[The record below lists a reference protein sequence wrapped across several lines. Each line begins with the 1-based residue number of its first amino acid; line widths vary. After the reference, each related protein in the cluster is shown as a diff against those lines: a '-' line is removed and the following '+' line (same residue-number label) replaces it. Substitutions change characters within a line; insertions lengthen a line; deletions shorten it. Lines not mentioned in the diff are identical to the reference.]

1 MQRPCGKCQA
11 AFTIHPD
18 EEEFLRKMTFTFGST
33 KVHPPL
39 PVYCPDCRL
48 KIRTC
53 HRNERNFYRRTAT
66 LTGKEM
72 VSVYHEQPL
81 WGPPDAVYTH
91 DEWNDDRR
99 DFIEHGRPY
108 DFSRPFFVQFGEL
121 HKAVPRLGSM
131 VIGNENCDF
140 TAGTGYCKN
149 CYLINS
155 SEYCEDCYYG
165 KLFQSCKN
173 SVDCS
178 YLYNSELCYECFSVF
193 KSYNCSFVS
202 FSTNCR
208 DCLFSS
214 NLSGCS
220 NCCLCSN
227 LRQKQ
232 YHYLNQPMTKEEYER
247 RVRELHGSYAKMEEM
262 REKWMELTKN
272 MVHRYSNIVNS
283 ERCTGDFIE
292 NSKTCLDCY
301 DMNESQDSRYVIV
314 GVQVKDNYDCSNM
327 YIKPELGYETLGT
340 IETYNTAYCLFVFHS
355 QNLLY
360 CEYCFH
366 CKDCF
371 GCVGLQRKQYCI
383 FNKQYSKE
391 EYEKLVPKIIEHM
404 KNDGGGAMNRGEASG
419 SWGLYFPPSLSS
431 FGYNE
436 SLAHEYLPLTEKE
449 AHAQGYYWRKIE
461 EKKPVVSKTIPA
473 DRLPDSIDGIPDD
486 VVDWAIVCEKSKR
499 PFRILKQEL
508 DFYKRQKLP
517 LPRLHPDE
525 RYNRRLALRNPRRL
539 WNRNCMKCQKGMET
553 TYSPERPE
561 IVYCEECYL
570 KEVY

>member
-1 MQRPCGKCQA
+1 MQKTCRNPWCKQS
-11 AFTIHPD
+11 FEIHPD
-18 EEEFLRKMTFTFGST
+18 EEAFLKKIGWMFGKT
-33 KVHPPL
+33 EIHPPL
-39 PVYCPDCRL
+39 PVYCPECRL
-48 KIRTC
+48 KNRTC
-53 HRNERNFYRRTAT
+53 HRNERNFYRRMAT

-72 VSVYHEQPL
+72 VSVYHQDPL
-81 WGPPDAVYTH
+81 WGPPDEVYTH
-91 DEWNDDRR
+91 DEWNDDKQ
-99 DFIEHGRPY
+99 DFSDRGRPY
-108 DFSRPFFVQFGEL
+108 DPSRPFFPQFGEL

-155 SEYCEDCYYG
+155 SEYCENCYYG
-165 KLFQSCKN
+165 KLVQSCKD

-193 KSYNCSFVS
+193 KSYNCTFVS

-208 DCLFSS
+208 DCFFST
-214 NLSGCS
+214 NLQGCS

-232 YHYLNQPMTKEEYER
+232 CHFLNEPLSKEAYER
-247 RVRELHGSYAKMEEM
+247 RVQEFRGSAAKMEEM
-262 REKWMELTKN
+262 RQRWMELNKT
-272 MVHRYSNIVNS
+272 MVHRYANIVNG
-283 ERCTGDFIE
+283 EHCTGDFIE
-292 NSKTCLDCY
+292 NSKNCLDCY
-301 DMNESQDSRYVIV
+301 DMNESQDCRYVIV

-327 YIKPELGYETLGT
+327 YIKPELCYETLGT
-340 IETYNTAYCLFVFHS
+340 IEVYNCAYSLFVFHS

-371 GCVGLQRKQYCI
+371 GCVGLKRKQYCI
-383 FNKQYSKE
+383 FNTQYSKE
-391 EYEKLVPKIIEHM
+391 EYEKLVPQIIEGM
-404 KNDGGGAMNRGEASG
+404 EKRGE
-419 SWGLYFPPSLSS
+419 WGFYFPPALSP

-449 AHAQGYYWRKIE
+449 AQAQGFHWRIVV
-461 EKKPVVSKTIPA
+461 EKKPEVKKTIPA
-473 DRLPDSIDGIPDD
+473 ERLPDFIDAIPDD
-486 VVDWAIVCEKSKR
+486 VVNWAIMCESTKR

-508 DFYKRQKLP
+508 DFYRRQRLP
-517 LPRLHPDE
+517 LPHLHPDV
-525 RYNRRLALRNPRRL
+525 RYDRRLALRNPRRL
-539 WNRNCMKCQKGMET
+539 WNRTCMQCGKGIET
-553 TYSPERPE
+553 TYAPERPE
-561 IVYCEECYL
+561 KVYCENCYL

>member
-1 MQRPCGKCQA
+1 MQQTCRNPWCKQP
-11 AFTIHPD
+11 FTIYPD
-18 EEEFLRKMTFTFGST
+18 EEEFLRKMTFTFGAT

-66 LTGKEM
+66 LTGKDM
-72 VSVYHEQPL
+72 VSIYHQEPL

-91 DEWNDDRR
+91 DEWNAEGR
-99 DFIEHGRPY
+99 DFMEHGRSF

-131 VIGNENCDF
+131 VIGNENCDY
-140 TAGTGYCKN
+140 TAGTGYCRN

-165 KLFQSCKN
+165 KLLQSCKS

-178 YLYNSELCYECFSVF
+178 YLYNSELCYECLSVF
-193 KSYNCSFVS
+193 KSYNCAFVS
-202 FSTNCR
+202 FSTNCS
-208 DCLFSS
+208 DCSFSS
-214 NLSGCS
+214 NLSGCTH
-220 NCCLCSN
+220 CCLCTN

-232 YHYLNQPMTKEEYER
+232 YHYLNQPLPREEYER
-247 RVRELHGSYAKMEEM
+247 KVRELHGSFAKMEAM
-262 REKWMELTKN
+262 RKQWMELTQK
-272 MVHRYSNIVNS
+272 MVHRYANIVNS
-283 ERCTGDFIE
+283 EHCTGDFIE
-292 NSKTCLDCY
+292 NSKHCQDCY
-301 DMNESQDSRYVIV
+301 DVNESQDSRYVTV

-327 YIKPELGYETLGT
+327 YIKPELAYETLGT

-383 FNKQYSKE
+383 FNKQYAKE
-391 EYEKLVPKIIEHM
+391 EYEQLVPKIIEHM
-404 KNDGGGAMNRGEASG
+404 QKGGE
-419 SWGLYFPPSLSS
+419 WGLFFPPEFSP

-436 SLAHEYLPLTEKE
+436 SLAHEYMPLTDREAKE
-449 AHAQGYYWRKIE
+449 RGFHWRKIV
-461 EKKPVVSKTIPA
+461 EKNPEVKKTIPA
-473 DRLPDSIDGIPDD
+473 GSLPDSIDDIPDD
-486 VVDWAIVCEKSKR
+486 VINWAIVCPITHR

-508 DFYKRQKLP
+508 DFYRRQKLP

-525 RYNRRLALRNPRRL
+525 RYDRRLALRNPRRL
-539 WNRNCMKCQKGMET
+539 WKRECMKCQKPIET
-553 TYSPERPE
+553 TYAPDRPE